1 VRPGF
6 CARARC
12 RPGCC
17 AGGHNIV
24 NQHNLMAGDCGVG
37 EESIMC
43 VSKAALFVQAM
54 LGSALVT
61 IP

>member
-1 VRPGF
+1 
-6 CARARC
+6 
-12 RPGCC
+12 
-17 AGGHNIV
+17 
-24 NQHNLMAGDCGVG
+24 MAGDCGVG